1 MVGLDGEAR
10 ERAALSAPESAVL
23 MHGPKIGDRAVLA
36 LALKELVARGY
47 LGLVVAVEPRRFG
60 GPKRSPVLTPGPIRG
75 LVGNAVLDAVLEVL
89 EGTRPSKARSTRQV
103 VEEGVA
109 QLLQPL
115 GPRPSLRETLRTAV
129 KTGWAGAEEPPA
141 RTYPDGTV
149 GVPVPILAE
158 VVFRRYHHTGWIVL
172 RTEGFVRGAVLPALV
187 ERGLYRPDR
196 VPTSHGETTRAE
208 LEARLGVRRR
218 ASAER
223 QIADGLRAL
232 APDADALDTAFAA
245 IDRGVARGWHVVY
258 GD

>member
-60 GPKRSPVLTPGPIRG
+60 GPKRSPILTPGPIRG
-75 LVGNAVLDAVLEVL
+75 PVGNAVLDAVLEVL

-115 GPRPSLRETLRTAV
+115 GPRPSLREAFRAAV
-129 KTGWAGAEEPPA
+129 KTGRADTEAPQA
-141 RTYPDGTV
+141 RTYQDGIA
-149 GVPVPILAE
+149 GVPVPELAE
-158 VVFRRYHHTGWIVL
+158 AIFQRYRHTGWIGS

-187 ERGLYRPDR
+187 QRGLYRPDR
-196 VPTSHGETTRAE
+196 VPIPHGEATRAE

-223 QIADGLRAL
+223 QLADDLRAL
-232 APDADALDTAFAA
+232 APDAD
-245 IDRGVARGWHVVY
+245 
-258 GD
+258 